1 MDNGTIDDL
10 AGPHIIFTGANV
22 HIRSGSGY
30 TDDAPN
36 GLGNLIVGYNENPWT
51 YARTGSHNMVIGPE
65 HGYSSYG
72 GFVAGVRNRISGV
85 DSSVSGGRFNQANGN
100 QSSVSGGLSK
110 TATANSC
117 LVGDSVNC

>member
-1 MDNGTIDDL
+1 MDPYVSVDNGTIDDL

-85 DSSVSGGRFNQANGN
+85 DSSVSGG
-100 QSSVSGGLSK
+100 LSK
-110 TATANSC
+110 TVTANSC